1 MIFIASVEWRHSF
14 FVWYYSSHLQLTTE
28 YNRKSAPPG
37 SQHLRADTVAVVG
50 ASLYLLVM
58 TMHNFNN
65 LNCYR
70 VVYDTFVIILLES
83 LLVATLSRERMKR
96 LTMAITLAMLAPGCA
111 YKQTQSGQ
119 EHVTGDIKAA
129 KSSTWDLPYYPVK
142 AQAGRIEGVVRASY
156 TVDTKGCAENIK
168 IISAQPADVFERETI
183 RAMNKWCGM
192 EPTSL
197 PKIITITFR
206 LNGGASMEEV
216 PLTVDK

>member
-1 MIFIASVEWRHSF
+1 
-14 FVWYYSSHLQLTTE
+14 
-28 YNRKSAPPG
+28 
-37 SQHLRADTVAVVG
+37 
-50 ASLYLLVM
+50 
-58 TMHNFNN
+58 
-65 LNCYR
+65 
-70 VVYDTFVIILLES
+70 
-83 LLVATLSRERMKR
+83 MKR
-96 LTMAITLAMLAPGCA
+96 LTMALTLAMLAPGCA
-111 YKQTQSGQ
+111 YKQIQSGQ

-142 AQAGRIEGVVRASY
+142 ALAGQIEGVVRASY

-216 PLTVDK
+216 PLTLDK